1 MDAGRPTRPNARAI
15 DHERPSVPHP
25 LTIPQYVLDR
35 IKAKRGRLAVFDRF
49 DPKKTALLVVDMQN
63 FFVAEV
69 ETAKSIVPN
78 INRLAQAV
86 REHGGL
92 VVWVV
97 MTLAD
102 KLGAPSRWPIYHD
115 YFFTDAKM
123 RAHKDGL
130 TEGTKG
136 HELYPALD
144 VHTGDLTVHKK
155 RFSAFIQGASD
166 LDAQLRER
174 GIENLVVCG
183 TATNMCCESTARD
196 AMMIG
201 YRAVIVHDA
210 SAARFDEDHIAG
222 LTSFWQSFGDV
233 RSTDDVID
241 NLLKADS

>member
-1 MDAGRPTRPNARAI
+1 
-15 DHERPSVPHP
+15 VPHP

-35 IKAKRGRLAVFDRF
+35 IKAKRGRLNVFDRF
-49 DPKKTALLVVDMQN
+49 DPKKTALLVIDMQN

-69 ETAKSIVPN
+69 DTAKSIVPN
-78 INRLAQAV
+78 INRLARV
-86 REHGGL
+86 MRERGGL

-97 MTLAD
+97 MTLAE
-102 KLGAPSRWPIYHD
+102 KLDAPSLWPIYHD

-130 TEGTKG
+130 TEGTEG
-136 HELYPALD
+136 HKLYPELD
-144 VHTGDLTVHKK
+144 VRAEDPICHKS

-166 LDAQLRER
+166 LDAQLRKR

-183 TATNMCCESTARD
+183 TATNMCCETTARD

-201 YRAVIVHDA
+201 YRAAIVHDA
-210 SAARFDEDHIAG
+210 SAARFDEDHLAG

-233 RSTDDVID
+233 RGADDVID
-241 NLLKADS
+241 NLLRPGTRD